1 MSEVLLPTERQG
13 HRWVLYG
20 MVACLLA
27 FLLWAHFSQIDLQV
41 RGQGSIVPSG
51 QAKVIQHLEG
61 GVINAILITEG
72 QKVEVAQPLFQ
83 ISNQQAES
91 DSSELRLQ
99 SVAARVQVARLDAE
113 LSGKPAPDFSSL
125 AGEASAAMLDS
136 ERQLF
141 QSRQRD
147 YRAGLN
153 VLGEQANQ
161 KQFRLDDLRTQYK
174 NLNAELRV
182 AGDQHAINDKLR
194 AAGAISETRYLQS
207 KSVVQEFATRL
218 GQVEKAIPVVQAE
231 LEEVRRRVNETEEK
245 HKGEILEDMKKAQL
259 ALAQLQERSKT
270 PADKVRRTSVTS
282 PIRGVINRLY
292 LNTVGGV
299 VKPGDKLA
307 EIIPLDDTLIV
318 EARVPTKDRGLIWN
332 GLPALVKI
340 SAYDYA
346 IYGGISGK
354 LTDISADTISDERG
368 TPFYR
373 VRVALDRN
381 KMADNLPLFPG
392 MTAEVNILSGKSSIW
407 DALMRPLWRVREN
420 ALREAK

>member
-1 MSEVLLPTERQG
+1 MSDAFDPMPRRRP
-13 HRWVLYG
+13 RWMLYS

-27 FLLWAHFSQIDLQV
+27 FLAWARFSQIDLQV

-61 GVINAILITEG
+61 GVVNAILVSEG
-72 QKVEVAQPLFQ
+72 QQVEAGQPLFQ
-83 ISNQQAES
+83 VSNQQAES

-99 SVAARVQVARLDAE
+99 AVAIRLQIARLEAE
-113 LSGKPAPDFSSL
+113 LGGKSAPDFASV
-125 AGEASAAMLDS
+125 APEASAAMLEG

-141 QSRQRD
+141 QTRQRD

-153 VLGEQANQ
+153 VLEEQANQ
-161 KQFRLDDLRTQYK
+161 KQFRLEDLHTQYK
-174 NLNAELRV
+174 NMSAELRV
-182 AGDQHAINDKLR
+182 ASDQHAINDKLR

-207 KSVVQEFATRL
+207 KSVVQEFATRM

-231 LEEVRRRVNETEEK
+231 LQEVRKRISETEEK
-245 HKGEILEDMKKAQL
+245 RKGEILEDMKKAQL
-259 ALAQLQERSKT
+259 ALAQLTERSKT
-270 PADKVRRTSVTS
+270 PEDKVRRTSVTS
-282 PIRGVINRLY
+282 PTRGVINRLY

-307 EIIPLDDTLIV
+307 EIIPLDDKLIV

-340 SAYDYA
+340 SAYDFA
-346 IYGGISGK
+346 VYGGIGGK
-354 LTDISADTISDERG
+354 LTDISADTLSDDRG
-368 TPFYR
+368 NPFYR

-392 MTAEVNILSGKSSIW
+392 MTAEVNILSGKTSVW

>member
-1 MSEVLLPTERQG
+1 MSDGFDLMPRRQP
-13 HRWVLYG
+13 RWVLYS

-27 FLLWAHFSQIDLQV
+27 FSLWARFSQIDLQV

-61 GVINAILITEG
+61 GVVNAILVSEG
-72 QKVEVAQPLFQ
+72 QQVEAGQPLFQ

-91 DSSELRLQ
+91 DSGELRLQ
-99 SVAARVQVARLDAE
+99 GVAVRLQIARLEAE
-113 LSGKPAPDFSSL
+113 LGGKTAPDFDGV
-125 AGEASAAMLDS
+125 AAEASAAMLES

-141 QSRQRD
+141 QTRQRD

-153 VLGEQANQ
+153 VLEEQANQ

-174 NLNAELRV
+174 NMSAELRV
-182 AGDQHAINDKLR
+182 ASDQHAINDKLR

-207 KSVVQEFATRL
+207 KSVVQEFATRM

-231 LEEVRRRVNETEEK
+231 LQEVRKRVSETQEK
-245 HKGEILEDMKKAQL
+245 RNSEILEDMKKAQL
-259 ALAQLQERSKT
+259 GLAQLTERSKT

-282 PIRGVINRLY
+282 PTRGVINRLH

-299 VKPGDKLA
+299 VKPGDRLA
-307 EIIPLDDTLIV
+307 EIIPLDDKLIV

-340 SAYDYA
+340 SAYDFA
-346 IYGGISGK
+346 IYGGIGGK
-354 LTDISADTISDERG
+354 LTDISADTLSDDRG
-368 TPFYR
+368 NPFYR

-381 KMADNLPLFPG
+381 KMADDLPLFPG
-392 MTAEVNILSGKSSIW
+392 MTAEVNILSGKTSVW

>member
-1 MSEVLLPTERQG
+1 M
-13 HRWVLYG
+13 
-20 MVACLLA
+20 
-27 FLLWAHFSQIDLQV
+27 
-41 RGQGSIVPSG
+41 
-51 QAKVIQHLEG
+51 
-61 GVINAILITEG
+61 
-72 QKVEVAQPLFQ
+72 
-83 ISNQQAES
+83 
-91 DSSELRLQ
+91 
-99 SVAARVQVARLDAE
+99 
-113 LSGKPAPDFSSL
+113 
-125 AGEASAAMLDS
+125 
-136 ERQLF
+136 
-141 QSRQRD
+141 
-147 YRAGLN
+147 
-153 VLGEQANQ
+153 
-161 KQFRLDDLRTQYK
+161 
-174 NLNAELRV
+174 
-182 AGDQHAINDKLR
+182 
-194 AAGAISETRYLQS
+194 
-207 KSVVQEFATRL
+207 
-218 GQVEKAIPVVQAE
+218 
-231 LEEVRRRVNETEEK
+231 
-245 HKGEILEDMKKAQL
+245 
-259 ALAQLQERSKT
+259 
-270 PADKVRRTSVTS
+270 
-282 PIRGVINRLY
+282 
-292 LNTVGGV
+292 GGV

>member
-1 MSEVLLPTERQG
+1 MSDSFDPMQRRRP
-13 HRWVLYG
+13 RWVLYS

-27 FLLWAHFSQIDLQV
+27 FGLWARFSQIDLQV

-61 GVINAILITEG
+61 GVVNAILVSEG
-72 QKVEVAQPLFQ
+72 QQVEAGQPLFQ
-83 ISNQQAES
+83 VSNQQAES

-99 SVAARVQVARLDAE
+99 AVAVRLQIARLEAE
-113 LSGKPAPDFSSL
+113 LGGKTAPDFG
-125 AGEASAAMLDS
+125 AVVPEASAAMLES

-141 QSRQRD
+141 QTRQRD

-153 VLGEQANQ
+153 VLEEQANQ

-174 NLNAELRV
+174 NMSAELRV
-182 AGDQHAINDKLR
+182 ASDQHAINDKLR

-207 KSVVQEFATRL
+207 KSVVQEFATRM

-231 LEEVRRRVNETEEK
+231 LQEVRKRISETEEK
-245 HKGEILEDMKKAQL
+245 RKGEILEDMKKAQL
-259 ALAQLQERSKT
+259 ALAQLTERSKT
-270 PADKVRRTSVTS
+270 PEDKVRRTSVTS
-282 PIRGVINRLY
+282 PTRGVINRLY

-299 VKPGDKLA
+299 VKPGDRLA
-307 EIIPLDDTLIV
+307 EVIPLDDRLIV

-340 SAYDYA
+340 SAYDFA
-346 IYGGISGK
+346 IYGGINGK
-354 LTDISADTISDERG
+354 LTDISADTLSDDRG
-368 TPFYR
+368 NPFYR
-373 VRVALDRN
+373 VRVALERN

-392 MTAEVNILSGKSSIW
+392 MTAEVNILSGKTSVW